1 MRKRVSL
8 LRSASFAFGLFV
20 VAGPA
25 LVSADEAPSGDAT
38 AAEASAAD
46 PAAELSVE
54 DAVAATL
61 AAQPRLRAA
70 EDEVKAAAA
79 RADQAAWKRVGAVET
94 VGLVTPAQ
102 RPLRIDFPGI
112 PNVLPETSFEVKQ
125 LQTYALSATLTQP
138 LFTWGALASNQA
150 SARKELAASR
160 ESRERLRQQLVLEA
174 SQGFFVTAAAV
185 AGVRV
190 AEEALA
196 QQQAFAKATRSRMEA
211 GTAAR
216 LDVLKAELTVSEAE
230 STLLS
235 ARNREKL
242 AREALVSL
250 ALDERF
256 RAAKL
261 RYAGETPDQLP
272 AEPAA
277 VARALAARPDLESLR
292 RQAEGLGL
300 RGRAVR
306 GAALPALALRASL
319 TQQNDDVARVFAKS
333 GQVYQLSLAL
343 SWDATEPLRSR
354 SRVAELQALQDVVVQ
369 GIRAT
374 EEGIGLQVRT
384 ALLDASEARQQVLVA
399 QGALGTAEEQARV
412 ARLAYGEGE
421 ISALE
426 ARDADLGLTSARF
439 ALLRARLDL
448 ALAQARL
455 RFAMGE

>member
-1 MRKRVSL
+1 
-8 LRSASFAFGLFV
+8 
-20 VAGPA
+20 
-25 LVSADEAPSGDAT
+25 
-38 AAEASAAD
+38 
-46 PAAELSVE
+46 
-54 DAVAATL
+54 
-61 AAQPRLRAA
+61 
-70 EDEVKAAAA
+70 
-79 RADQAAWKRVGAVET
+79 
-94 VGLVTPAQ
+94 
-102 RPLRIDFPGI
+102 
-112 PNVLPETSFEVKQ
+112 
-125 LQTYALSATLTQP
+125 
-138 LFTWGALASNQA
+138 
-150 SARKELAASR
+150 
-160 ESRERLRQQLVLEA
+160 
-174 SQGFFVTAAAV
+174 
-185 AGVRV
+185 
-190 AEEALA
+190 
-196 QQQAFAKATRSRMEA
+196 MEA